1 MKKKYFGVML
11 AAAMMAQPLM
21 VLAAENPSANANVVV
36 RPSRDNGSG
45 SSSSSKP
52 LDTTSSS
59 GAGLT
64 GGVTGTAAA
73 GVILSQDTTTGGVVS
88 GGTVSGGN
96 VSEGGAAGSGSTSI
110 SVGETIVRFA
120 TNEEN
125 KTTFSEKVVETINTI
140 NSGTTPLYR
149 AIGTPEVVGYNPLI
163 PVQTL
168 VAEDAATQTKKTEP
182 VTVTLYVPNLV
193 ENLNNVQILY
203 YNGETKKWEFMA
215 PTAVDFTTK
224 QISVQLKGDTPFTVV
239 YKNN

>member
-11 AAAMMAQPLM
+11 AVAMMAQP
-21 VLAAENPSANANVVV
+21 VLAQAAENPSANANVVV
-36 RPSRDNGSG
+36 RPSKDSG
-45 SSSSSKP
+45 SNSGSSKP
-52 LDTTSSS
+52 LDTTSTS
-59 GAGLT
+59 GTGIT
-64 GGVTGTAAA
+64 GGATGNAAA
-73 GVILSQDTTTGGVVS
+73 GIVLSQDSTT
-88 GGTVSGGN
+88 GGTVSGN
-96 VSEGGAAGSGSTSI
+96 TAVGGGSSSI
-110 SVGETIVRFA
+110 SVGGTTVRFA

-125 KTTFSEKVVETINTI
+125 KETFPQKVVETINTI

-168 VAEDAATQTKKTEP
+168 VTEDAATQVKKTDP

-203 YNGETKKWEFMA
+203 YNDTTKKWEFMA
-215 PTAVDFTTK
+215 PAAVDFATK

-239 YKNN
+239 YKN

>member
-21 VLAAENPSANANVVV
+21 VLAAENPSANANAVV
-36 RPSRDNGSG
+36 RPSRDNGS
-45 SSSSSKP
+45 SNSSSKP
-52 LDTTSSS
+52 LDTTSTS

-64 GGVTGTAAA
+64 GGATGTAAA
-73 GVILSQDTTTGGVVS
+73 GIILSQDATA
-88 GGTVSGGN
+88 GGTVSGG
-96 VSEGGAAGSGSTSI
+96 SSSI
-110 SVGETIVRFA
+110 SVGEITVRFA

-125 KTTFSEKVVETINTI
+125 KAIFTEKVVETINTI

-163 PVQTL
+163 PIQTL
-168 VAEDAATQTKKTEP
+168 VAEEAATKLKKTDP

-203 YNGETKKWEFMA
+203 YNDETKKWEFMA
-215 PTAVDFTTK
+215 PSAVDFATK

>member
-11 AAAMMAQPLM
+11 AAAMMAQPLV

-59 GAGLT
+59 GAGIT
-64 GGVTGTAAA
+64 GGVTGTEAA
-73 GVILSQDTTTGGVVS
+73 GVILSQDTATGGV
-88 GGTVSGGN
+88 VSGGN

-125 KTTFSEKVVETINTI
+125 KTIFSEKVVETINTI

-168 VAEDAATQTKKTEP
+168 VAEDATTQTKKTEP
-182 VTVTLYVPNLV
+182 VIVTLYVPNLV

-203 YNGETKKWEFMA
+203 YNNDTKQWEFVA

>member
-36 RPSRDNGSG
+36 RPSRDNGSSNG
-45 SSSSSKP
+45 SSKP
-52 LDTTSSS
+52 LDTTSAS

-64 GGVTGTAAA
+64 GGATGTAAA
-73 GVILSQDTTTGGVVS
+73 GIILSQDATA
-88 GGTVSGGN
+88 GGTVNGG
-96 VSEGGAAGSGSTSI
+96 SSSI
-110 SVGETIVRFA
+110 SVGEITVRFA

-125 KTTFSEKVVETINTI
+125 KAIFTEKVVETINTI

-163 PVQTL
+163 PIQTL
-168 VAEDAATQTKKTEP
+168 VAEEAATKLKKTEP

-203 YNGETKKWEFMA
+203 YNDETKKWEFMA
-215 PTAVDFTTK
+215 PSAVDFATK

>member
-1 MKKKYFGVML
+1 MKKKYFGVVL

-36 RPSRDNGSG
+36 RPSRDNGS
-45 SSSSSKP
+45 SNSSSKP
-52 LDTTSSS
+52 LDTTSTS

-64 GGVTGTAAA
+64 GGATGTAAA
-73 GVILSQDTTTGGVVS
+73 GIILSQDATAGR
-88 GGTVSGGN
+88 TVSGG
-96 VSEGGAAGSGSTSI
+96 SSSSI
-110 SVGETIVRFA
+110 SVGEITVRFA

-125 KTTFSEKVVETINTI
+125 KAIFTEKVVETINTI

-163 PVQTL
+163 PIQTL
-168 VAEDAATQTKKTEP
+168 VAEEAATKLKKTDP

-203 YNGETKKWEFMA
+203 YNDETKKWEFMA
-215 PTAVDFTTK
+215 PSAVDFATK